1 MKVWILFYS
10 HAHGTDVSVYRT
22 EKKAGAGAIESMDRW
37 FDDLED
43 LMAERKEAA
52 AALKALLGGRS
63 FKQLVVERR
72 KAALDVSACEE
83 TIEEIEAY
91 RVAPD
96 KLEVGDAQGVAD
108 FLMKMIR
115 REGTGA
121 LFADGVLAVERA
133 LPELKGVAV
142 HVKGLEPAGYD
153 PRRLKGMG
161 LGYITTARGAC
172 HLRATFY
179 KAELAGFSDPQ
190 VIEGKAEVFVDW
202 ENRLCIMDTLIYC
215 RFYRDLVPWPYIT
228 AVVNAA
234 IGTDYSEADLA
245 KLANRIITET
255 HVFNERRGFGP
266 EKERLPA
273 WITERETEDEN
284 KLRITQQELDFM
296 RGEYYGLR
304 GWGVPVA

>member
-1 MKVWILFYS
+1 
-10 HAHGTDVSVYRT
+10 
-22 EKKAGAGAIESMDRW
+22 
-37 FDDLED
+37 
-43 LMAERKEAA
+43 
-52 AALKALLGGRS
+52 
-63 FKQLVVERR
+63 
-72 KAALDVSACEE
+72 
-83 TIEEIEAY
+83 
-91 RVAPD
+91 
-96 KLEVGDAQGVAD
+96 
-108 FLMKMIR
+108 
-115 REGTGA
+115 
-121 LFADGVLAVERA
+121 
-133 LPELKGVAV
+133 
-142 HVKGLEPAGYD
+142 
-153 PRRLKGMG
+153 MG